1 MNFSSALALM
11 AAYAAM
17 FYLGRLSIRIRYDR
31 HLEQKRQQLMA
42 YRDELLDM
50 ATALELKDRQIR
62 EKWQNMVTDFSKY
75 QASISGDTGKWTDMD
90 DIYLDSWKS
99 AEK

>member
-1 MNFSSALALM
+1 MNFSTGLALM
-11 AAYAAM
+11 AAYVTM

-31 HLEQKRQQLMA
+31 NLEQKRQQLMA
-42 YRDELLDM
+42 YRDELLKM
-50 ATALELKDRQIR
+50 AEALDLKDRQIR